1 MLKQFGVVKQL
12 FWDPLLKN
20 LKITIV
26 FDNFGIQKLDP
37 LMLKQSQVLKQL
49 FWDTILKKYDCV
61 R

>member
-37 LMLKQSQVLKQL
+37 LVLKQLQVLKQL
-49 FWDTILKKYDCV
+49 F
-61 R
+61 